1 VQGEARLRPGFV
13 ILGPMR
19 TVLVHGLAGSSRWWR
34 EVEPRLSGLDLDAV
48 DLPRR
53 GLEELERWLAARLEP
68 PSALVGHSLGGLLA
82 ARVAAREPDLVQRL
96 VLIAP
101 AGIPVRGRL
110 AHALPLAHA
119 VAQMGLRFAPVLVR
133 DAARAGP
140 LGLWAGA
147 RAAVTTDLRDDL
159 AHVRARTLLVWG
171 DRDRLVPASSAAAW
185 AAALPEAR
193 VELIPRT
200 GHVPMVERPEELSRL
215 LRDFLS
221 AP

>member
-1 VQGEARLRPGFV
+1 
-13 ILGPMR
+13 MR

-34 EVEPRLSGLDLDAV
+34 EVEPKLDGLDLDAV
-48 DLPRR
+48 DLPRS
-53 GLEELERWLAARLEP
+53 GLEELERWLAERLER

-82 ARVAAREPDLVQRL
+82 ARVAATRPELVERL

-119 VAQMGLRFAPVLVR
+119 LAQMGPRFAPVLVR
-133 DAARAGP
+133 DALRAGP
-140 LGLWAGA
+140 VGLWAGA

-159 AHVRARTLLVWG
+159 THLRARTLLVWG
-171 DRDRLVPASSAAAW
+171 ERDHLVPVSSADAW
-185 AAALPEAR
+185 AAALPDAR
-193 VELIPRT
+193 VELIAGA
-200 GHVPMVERPEELSRL
+200 GHVPMVERPEELSRV
-215 LRDFLS
+215 LRDFLA